1 MNHLAIYRKAV
12 MVCFLV
18 LAFFLAGCEMPI
30 PTDQLPPTLTP
41 APTMSLPL
49 VSPTPPPT
57 VDPLAPTVDPLAP
70 TADPLAPTP
79 EPGGQS
85 GTEATAVPPQPT
97 ASTGT
102 GGQTIH
108 VVAPGDTLFSISQRY
123 GVSQEAIIAANGLS
137 NPNALVVGQQLIIPA
152 PGTTPATPVPPTGTE
167 QVYTV
172 RPGDNLFRI
181 GLAYGC
187 TVDQLSA
194 YNNIPYPYT
203 IFVGDQIRI
212 PPDC

>member
-1 MNHLAIYRKAV
+1 V
-12 MVCFLV
+12 
-18 LAFFLAGCEMPI
+18 P
-30 PTDQLPPTLTP
+30 
-41 APTMSLPL
+41 
-49 VSPTPPPT
+49 
-57 VDPLAPTVDPLAP
+57 
-70 TADPLAPTP
+70 
-79 EPGGQS
+79 

-97 ASTGT
+97 AQTDAS
-102 GGQTIH
+102 GQTIH
-108 VVAPGDTLFSISQRY
+108 VVAPGDTLFSISQQY
-123 GVSQEAIIAANGLS
+123 GVSQEAIIAANGLT
-137 NPNALVVGQQLIIPA
+137 NPNNLVVGQQLIIPA
-152 PGTTPATPVPPTGTE
+152 PGTTPATPVPPTAVPGTE

-194 YNNIPYPYT
+194 YNNIPAPYT